1 MSTMQSEAG
10 CGANPIGWGAKRGL
24 SESAHD
30 RLPAGGDIQPNHYG
44 PIGRIASERQKNN
57 RLRFM
62 AQSDEAAAEAQKKEA
77 EKEAERL
84 KKEAEKE
91 LAFALPGLFSK
102 ADPERMA
109 RACAAAREAGVDEAT
124 VVEAEGKMARVL
136 EREEA
141 EARRL
146 KEEEEEKAA
155 EAARAL
161 AREQAPEATKLRRV
175 SMAAVSDIDV
185 DELQSA
191 ISDARAADVSPQAI
205 NEGVAKV
212 AQARRWRRASEE

>member
-1 MSTMQSEAG
+1 
-10 CGANPIGWGAKRGL
+10 
-24 SESAHD
+24 
-30 RLPAGGDIQPNHYG
+30 
-44 PIGRIASERQKNN
+44 
-57 RLRFM
+57 
-62 AQSDEAAAEAQKKEA
+62 
-77 EKEAERL
+77 
-84 KKEAEKE
+84 
-91 LAFALPGLFSK
+91 
-102 ADPERMA
+102 MA
-109 RACAAAREAGVDEAT
+109 RACAAAREAGVDEAM

>member
-1 MSTMQSEAG
+1 M
-10 CGANPIGWGAKRGL
+10 
-24 SESAHD
+24 
-30 RLPAGGDIQPNHYG
+30 
-44 PIGRIASERQKNN
+44 
-57 RLRFM
+57 
-62 AQSDEAAAEAQKKEA
+62 
-77 EKEAERL
+77 
-84 KKEAEKE
+84 
-91 LAFALPGLFSK
+91 
-102 ADPERMA
+102 
-109 RACAAAREAGVDEAT
+109 DEAT
-124 VVEAEGKMARVL
+124 VGEAGGKMARVL
-136 EREEA
+136 ERGEA

>member
-1 MSTMQSEAG
+1 
-10 CGANPIGWGAKRGL
+10 
-24 SESAHD
+24 
-30 RLPAGGDIQPNHYG
+30 
-44 PIGRIASERQKNN
+44 
-57 RLRFM
+57 M
-62 AQSDEAAAEAQKKEA
+62 AQSDEASAEAEK
-77 EKEAERL
+77 KEAERL

-109 RACAAAREAGVDEAT
+109 RACAAAREAGVDEET
-124 VVEAEGKMARVL
+124 VVEAESKMARVL

-141 EARRL
+141 ETRRL
-146 KEEEEEKAA
+146 KAEEEEKAA

-175 SMAAVSDIDV
+175 SMAALSDIDV

-191 ISDARAADVSPQAI
+191 ISDARRAGVSPKAV

>member
-1 MSTMQSEAG
+1 MQGVIS
-10 CGANPIGWGAKRGL
+10 
-24 SESAHD
+24 
-30 RLPAGGDIQPNHYG
+30 QPTITNLITNRPH
-44 PIGRIASERQKNN
+44 RVSERRRKTDIH
-57 RLRFM
+57 M
-62 AQSDEAAAEAQKKEA
+62 AQSDEAAAEAEKKEA
-77 EKEAERL
+77 EKEAEGL

-124 VVEAEGKMARVL
+124 VAEAEGKMARAL

>member
-1 MSTMQSEAG
+1 M
-10 CGANPIGWGAKRGL
+10 
-24 SESAHD
+24 
-30 RLPAGGDIQPNHYG
+30 
-44 PIGRIASERQKNN
+44 
-57 RLRFM
+57 LRAEM
-62 AQSDEAAAEAQKKEA
+62 AAALA
-77 EKEAERL
+77 EKEFQLRAMSERGGS
-84 KKEAEKE
+84 E
-91 LAFALPGLFSK
+91 LLSQQQ
-102 ADPERMA
+102 
-109 RACAAAREAGVDEAT
+109 
-124 VVEAEGKMARVL
+124 
-136 EREEA
+136 
-141 EARRL
+141 
-146 KEEEEEKAA
+146 